1 VWSIFKLAARAAV
14 WRTTADPPLVG
25 LPTLLGWTL
34 VLAVVRVALQY
45 LAAAGASPHFNPY
58 GLNPLVAWLA
68 LELAIAAFF
77 VRPAGRATAL
87 SAMFVL
93 SILADIAVTAVQFG
107 APLVASAAKLSDFWI
122 RAATASAVLAIEII
136 WWLGAMVCVL
146 RSVAPS
152 LTSAPSLTP
161 APTLTPTSRLLLLGR
176 AVALWAALFVAHAAV
191 PDAPVFITRD
201 FDIRN
206 ANWWEYAYA
215 RYGAGRE
222 LAEIEQA
229 QPTLLKTEIDSLAPQ
244 HKGTTDFYAI
254 GLAGWADQD
263 VFLKELDGALAS
275 IAAVLPI
282 KDRTLRLINNRQT
295 AKGIPL
301 ASPQNF
307 AAAVHAVGEAM
318 DKDEDVLVLVMTSHG
333 EKSGFALQFPGHAP
347 AELTPQQVASTLD
360 AEGIKNRVV
369 IVSACFSGIFLP
381 PLENDNTIVMTASD
395 DKNTSFGCAPERD
408 WTYFGDALFLQS
420 LRPGADFEHAFDHAR
435 VLISGWELMDRLPP
449 SNPQAYFGTALVAK
463 LAPFFV
469 APAGAGQ

>member
-1 VWSIFKLAARAAV
+1 MRSVWSVFKFAARAGV
-14 WRTTADPPLVG
+14 WRITADPPLVG
-25 LPTLLGWTL
+25 LPTLLGWTV
-34 VLAVVRVALQY
+34 VLGLVRVALQY

-68 LELAIAAFF
+68 LELTVAAFF

-93 SILADIAVTAVQFG
+93 SIMVDIAVTAVEFG
-107 APLVASAAKLSDFWI
+107 APLLAAAAKLNDFWI
-122 RAATASAVLAIEII
+122 RTATAGTVLAIEIV

-152 LTSAPSLTP
+152 P
-161 APTLTPTSRLLLLGR
+161 APAPTPTSRVLLLGR
-176 AVALWAALFVAHAAV
+176 AMALWAALFVAHAVV
-191 PDAPVFITRD
+191 PDAPIFVTRD

-206 ANWWEYAYA
+206 ANWWEYLYA

-222 LAEIEQA
+222 LAEIEHA
-229 QPTLLKTEIDSLAPQ
+229 QPALLKTEVDALAPQ
-244 HKGTTDFYAI
+244 QKGTTDVYAI

-263 VFLKELDGALAS
+263 VFVKELDGALAS
-275 IAAVLPI
+275 IGAVLPI
-282 KDRTLRLINNRQT
+282 KDRTLRLINSRQT

-301 ASPQNF
+301 ANAQNF
-307 AAAVHAVGEAM
+307 AAAVHAIGEAM

-347 AELTPQQVASTLD
+347 TELTPQQVASALD

-381 PLENDNTIVMTASD
+381 PLENDDSIVMTASD
-395 DKNTSFGCAPERD
+395 NKSTSFGCAPARD
-408 WTYFGDALFLQS
+408 WTYFGDALFRQS
-420 LRPGADFEHAFDHAR
+420 LQPGADFEHAFDHAR
-435 VLISGWELMDRLPP
+435 ILISGWELMDRLPP

-463 LAPFFV
+463 LAPFFA
-469 APAGAGQ
+469 APAGGGQ